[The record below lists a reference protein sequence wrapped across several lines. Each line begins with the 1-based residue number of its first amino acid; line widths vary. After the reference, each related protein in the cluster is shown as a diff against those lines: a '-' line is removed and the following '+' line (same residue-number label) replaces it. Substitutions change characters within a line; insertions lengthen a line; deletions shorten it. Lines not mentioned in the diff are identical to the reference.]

1 MLRLVQ
7 TIESDQV
14 DLSKFNRL
22 TDLTVDARDA
32 ILADKKAVK
41 TSKAKRLESGGYLL
55 DLRAMIDDDPELLD
69 EHGSWWEWFDYWFVK
84 DQICSRRDAEKR
96 MALARDEDPEGAL
109 AEERRRTRERVAR
122 HRAKQEAEAS
132 PAYNGNVRRNEGEE
146 NQQHTEVLGEQT
158 GLSQPK
164 VAQISDGFVVSLNV
178 RIAEL
183 EDALRLCIVHA
194 GVLDPVKGCHLVIE
208 TAKKALR
215 EPN

>member
-1 MLRLVQ
+1 MLRLIQ
-7 TIESDQV
+7 TVETEQV
-14 DLSKFNRL
+14 DLSKFERL
-22 TDLTVDARDA
+22 HELTVWACDA
-32 ILADKKAVK
+32 ILNDKKAVK
-41 TSKAKRLESGGYLL
+41 TSKAKRLESGQHLL
-55 DLRAMIDDDPELLD
+55 DLRAMIDSDPELLGD
-69 EHGSWWEWFDYWFVK
+69 YGSWWSWFDYWMHE
-84 DQICSRRDAEKR
+84 ICSRKDAEKR

-109 AEERRRTRERVAR
+109 AEERDKARERMAR
-122 HRAKQEAEAS
+122 HRAKKTAETA
-132 PAYNGNVRRNEGEE
+132 PANNGNVRGNEGEE
-146 NQQHTEVLGEQT
+146 YQQHTEALSENT